1 MSPKGSHDKGSH
13 DITRPVSSGV
23 TVLHPGDV
31 ACGERGERFETLLG
45 SCVAIVLTDPR
56 RTLGAMCHVVHSS
69 PAPAAHQDD
78 SAWGDAALR
87 KVYSLLQGRGIDPR
101 QCEAWVYGGGNMF
114 PERFSGPHVG
124 QYNAQWALDT
134 LQSEGIR
141 VIDADL
147 GGAHYRKLAWSVGAQ
162 PPQVVCV
169 PV

>member
-1 MSPKGSHDKGSH
+1 MNARSPLSLHAAAA
-13 DITRPVSSGV
+13 TEV

-69 PAPAAHQDD
+69 PAPATRPHD

-87 KVYSLLQGRGIDPR
+87 RVYGLLQERGIDPR

-114 PERFSGPHVG
+114 PEQFTTSHVG
-124 QYNAQWALDT
+124 ACNAQWALDV
-134 LQSEGIR
+134 LQAEGIR
-141 VIDADL
+141 VLDTDL
-147 GGAHYRKLAWSVGAQ
+147 GGNHYRKLAWSVGAC